1 METKGRGLSIHSS
14 QGKAAVTR
22 QWWQPEEKDKEKD
35 GATCPAALP
44 TRRSLWEL
52 CSKLKKRC
60 GVMGSCGFPHWLP
73 RVKLSPHPV
82 PTFLSDPP
90 SKAPRHRPCHPYT
103 PGQVFEAHQCID
115 TLFKGKLSWERSQGS
130 RGSCA
135 PQSQQTGKSS
145 YRHHKDT
152 GHTCSNYPAVL
163 PLSRDPP

>member
-1 METKGRGLSIHSS
+1 V
-14 QGKAAVTR
+14 AR
-22 QWWQPEEKDKEKD
+22 QWWQPEEKDEEKD

-73 RVKLSPHPV
+73 RVKLSPV

-90 SKAPRHRPCHPYT
+90 KAPRHRPCHPHT

-115 TLFKGKLSWERSQGS
+115 THSSRDKGKLSWERSQGS
-130 RGSCA
+130 PGIMRSPESANWKIIIQAPHGCRAHALQPPRSAPSFRGPTIS
-135 PQSQQTGKSS
+135 KSEPVS
-145 YRHHKDT
+145 LLHPT
-152 GHTCSNYPAVL
+152 S
-163 PLSRDPP
+163 